1 MVDSVFMAELS
12 WPEFKQKM
20 EENVIVFLPLGATEQ
35 HGPHLPL
42 SVDVVLPTGVCERV
56 AREVNGI
63 VAPALPYGCRSQPK
77 TGGGEGFPGTTSL
90 DAHTF
95 SLVVRDVVRQL
106 VQSGVRR
113 LVLVNGHFENYAP
126 ATEGVDLALR
136 ELRRDDITDVK
147 IVRLAYWDFIT
158 QETLDRVFPNGCPG
172 IELEHAS
179 LMETSLML
187 LLKPALV
194 MMEKIPSDGPA
205 CFPPYDLSPV
215 PENFVPASGVL
226 AVAHG
231 ASVENGRL
239 LFEEHV
245 ERIVAALREVFQLG
259 PK

>member
-1 MVDSVFMAELS
+1 MMIDSVFMADLS
-12 WPEFKQKM
+12 WVEFKQKI
-20 EENVIVFLPLGATEQ
+20 ENKAVVLLPLGATEQ

-42 SVDVVLPTGVCERV
+42 SVDVLLPTAVCEQV

-90 DAHTF
+90 DANTF

-106 VQSGVRR
+106 IKSGVRR
-113 LVLVNGHFENYAP
+113 LVLVNGHFENYVP
-126 ATEGVDLALR
+126 ATEGVDMALR
-136 ELRRDDITDVK
+136 ELHHDGITDAK

-194 MMEKIPSDGPA
+194 MMEKVPSDGPA
-205 CFPPYDLSPV
+205 CFPPYDISPV

-226 AVAHG
+226 SVAHC
-231 ASVENGRL
+231 ASLENGRL
-239 LFEEHV
+239 LFDEHV
-245 ERIVAALREVFQLG
+245 ERIVDSLTHIFQES
-259 PK
+259 

>member
-1 MVDSVFMAELS
+1 MVDSVFMSDLS
-12 WPEFKQKM
+12 WQEFKQKIS
-20 EENVIVFLPLGATEQ
+20 ENVIVFLPLGATEQ

-56 AREVNGI
+56 AHEVNGI
-63 VAPALPYGCRSQPK
+63 VAPAIPYGCRSQPK
-77 TGGGEGFPGTTSL
+77 TGGGESFPGTTSL

-106 VQSGVRR
+106 VLSGVRR

-136 ELRRDDITDVK
+136 ELRRDSIVDVK

-158 QETLDRVFPNGCPG
+158 KETLDLVFPNGCPG

-187 LLKPALV
+187 LLKPELV

-205 CFPPYDLSPV
+205 CFPPYDISPV

-226 AVAHG
+226 AVAQG

-239 LFEEHV
+239 LFDEHV
-245 ERIVAALREVFQLG
+245 ERIVATLRGIFPVG
-259 PK
+259 

>member
-1 MVDSVFMAELS
+1 MVNSVFMAELS
-12 WPEFKQKM
+12 WPEFKQKT
-20 EENVIVFLPLGATEQ
+20 EENAIFFLPLGATEQ

-42 SVDVVLPTGVCERV
+42 SVDVVLPTGICERV
-56 AREVNGI
+56 AHEVNGI

-77 TGGGEGFPGTTSL
+77 TGGGEDFPGTTSL

-106 VQSGVRR
+106 VQSGVKR

-136 ELRRDDITDVK
+136 ELRRDGITDIK

-158 QETLDRVFPNGCPG
+158 KQTLDRVFPNGCPG

-194 MMEKIPSDGPA
+194 MMDKIPSDGPA
-205 CFPPYDLSPV
+205 CFPPYDVFPI
-215 PENFVPASGVL
+215 PENFVPPSGVL

-231 ASVENGRL
+231 ASVEYGRL
-239 LFEEHV
+239 LFDEHV
-245 ERIVAALREVFQLG
+245 QRIAVAMREIFQLA
-259 PK
+259 